1 MGFSWMKLLS
11 FKMLS
16 KADKIIDQASD
27 SNHYQDWLNGIKDV
41 YQLWKDD
48 PILRQK
54 VTDAGKVIWSE
65 VEGIFNAS
73 GILDTKNR
81 QDTIQTNIQNTVS
94 TIETTLQQKLESTI
108 GLSWTQVKAVA
119 QSGQIITKAIADNKT
134 EQWIQASDEILSIWD
149 KDSGLRQVLKDKYNI
164 DWANIKASVSSGQN
178 LAKAVEA
185 NTVPG
190 WGTALQNIINIWA
203 ETTTLTPQ
211 QQEKLQQTNNFV
223 NQVKASNNSQ
233 DWLAVTNQIIDL
245 WKDET
250 AFQIQLQQNN
260 QLSWQDISNSV
271 KSGQVLALEQNGLEQ
286 WLGNLK
292 NVVDIWKSDPEI
304 KTIVE
309 NVSDLNWQSI
319 SNIINYN
326 SATVN
331 FINGDDNN
339 NNLVGTAEN
348 DYIDAKDGNDYLDGG
363 VGNDTLY
370 GKVGADILIGST
382 GNDQLYLGAEDGVV
396 DIVKYAFGDGA
407 DTLYQ
412 FMRGVGGD
420 QIQFTEV
427 TNIDVVTSGSN
438 TLLRLGDGTT
448 GNADFGTGEL
458 LVTLS
463 GTSGFS
469 ATDVNIN
476 LFGTNF
482 LFS

>member
-1 MGFSWMKLLS
+1 MPFGQAGDALYKAYG
-11 FKMLS
+11 

-94 TIETTLQQKLESTI
+94 TIQTTLQQKLESTI
-108 GLSWTQVKAVA
+108 GLSWTQVKTVA

-134 EQWIQASDEILSIWD
+134 EQSIQASDQILSIWD

-233 DWLAVTNQIIDL
+233 DWLAVTNQIMDL

-260 QLSWQDISNSV
+260 QLS
-271 KSGQVLALEQNGLEQ
+271 
-286 WLGNLK
+286 
-292 NVVDIWKSDPEI
+292 
-304 KTIVE
+304 
-309 NVSDLNWQSI
+309 
-319 SNIINYN
+319 
-326 SATVN
+326 
-331 FINGDDNN
+331 
-339 NNLVGTAEN
+339 
-348 DYIDAKDGNDYLDGG
+348 
-363 VGNDTLY
+363 
-370 GKVGADILIGST
+370 
-382 GNDQLYLGAEDGVV
+382 
-396 DIVKYAFGDGA
+396 
-407 DTLYQ
+407 
-412 FMRGVGGD
+412 
-420 QIQFTEV
+420 
-427 TNIDVVTSGSN
+427 
-438 TLLRLGDGTT
+438 
-448 GNADFGTGEL
+448 
-458 LVTLS
+458 
-463 GTSGFS
+463 
-469 ATDVNIN
+469 
-476 LFGTNF
+476 
-482 LFS
+482 